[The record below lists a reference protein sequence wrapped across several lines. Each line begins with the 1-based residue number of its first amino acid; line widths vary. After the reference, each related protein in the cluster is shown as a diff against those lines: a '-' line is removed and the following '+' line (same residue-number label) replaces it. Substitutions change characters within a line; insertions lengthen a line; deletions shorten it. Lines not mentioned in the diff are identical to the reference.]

1 MLLPGWRA
9 RIGVIS
15 PTVLERIP
23 LDFQRIAPEG
33 AMMCGVTCGMGGW
46 AANQYG
52 QALAQVKDAARYLA
66 ARKVDFLLHVASPV
80 VVAQGPG
87 YDRVL
92 LSELAEATGGIPA
105 TTTIRAA
112 LDAFVLLGARRIL
125 AVTPFH
131 EELNGQLRIYVEA
144 EGFAF
149 SRLVSVPASFD
160 FLQDVSPDAL
170 FRAALNAAAEE
181 PDFDCVWIP
190 SGQLPAV
197 EVVKPLE
204 AKLRKPV
211 VAQNHADFLAAFRT
225 LNLGGIAHGHGMLLD
240 RIAG

>member
-1 MLLPGWRA
+1 ML
-9 RIGVIS
+9 
-15 PTVLERIP
+15 
-23 LDFQRIAPEG
+23 
-33 AMMCGVTCGMGGW
+33 CGVTCGMGGW

-131 EELNGQLRIYVEA
+131 EELNGQLRLYVEA

-160 FLQDVSPDAL
+160 FLQDVPPDAL
-170 FRAALNAAAEE
+170 FRAALAAATEE

>member
-1 MLLPGWRA
+1 M
-9 RIGVIS
+9 
-15 PTVLERIP
+15 
-23 LDFQRIAPEG
+23 
-33 AMMCGVTCGMGGW
+33 
-46 AANQYG
+46 
-52 QALAQVKDAARYLA
+52 
-66 ARKVDFLLHVASPV
+66 
-80 VVAQGPG
+80 
-87 YDRVL
+87 
-92 LSELAEATGGIPA
+92 
-105 TTTIRAA
+105 
-112 LDAFVLLGARRIL
+112 LLGARRIL

-131 EELNGQLRIYVEA
+131 DTLNGQLRTYVEA

-160 FLQDVSPDAL
+160 FLQDVPPDAL
-170 FRAALNAAAEE
+170 FRAALSAAAEE

-197 EVVKPLE
+197 EVVRPLE
-204 AKLRKPV
+204 ARLRKPV